1 MKIEQV
7 PQDNIETY
15 DGMEKIIY
23 AIGEE
28 GHYDTASSTG
38 WEIEEAVTKQA
49 LWELE
54 RQARESYELAVQKKV
69 SPLYYHMYAQR
80 MNLQILS
87 QSTGL
92 FQWRIK
98 RHFKPEIFAKLEAD
112 LLMRY
117 SDALGIDIETLKR
130 IPNEKKS

>member
-28 GHYDTASSTG
+28 GHYDTVSSTG
-38 WEIEEAVTKQA
+38 WEIEEAVTKQV